1 MPSAGS
7 ATRRG
12 GTTAPPTDPPTR
24 SRRPSVL
31 RDRLYDSAFVFTA
44 LVSGLLVVTIA
55 MGLDPELSTADAR
68 VRSEPAVLVISPASG
83 AAGARVTVTGT
94 NFYHGDVQLTWD
106 GNADALPTVHA
117 ERGAFTASFRIRSNA
132 TAGAH
137 RLGAI
142 QSSRRSR
149 PELSASASFT
159 VAPLSVATPSPAP
172 VLPVPTPAPTAAPT
186 MAPTPMPTPAPTPT
200 PTPAPAT
207 PTPVPAGS
215 WWRPP
220 LVMSWQWQL
229 TTPVDQSVNVA
240 MYDIDLF
247 DNSAAVVSSLHAAGR
262 KVICY
267 MEVGAWENYR
277 PDAASFP
284 ASILGS
290 VMGGYPNE
298 RYVDIRSPLL
308 RPIIEARLDLC
319 KAKGFDG
326 IEPDIDDSYTE
337 NTGFPLTRQDQIT
350 FNTWLAGAAHARGLA
365 IMLKNGP
372 GIATELASVFD
383 MALSEQCFQYSECG
397 GYSAFINLG
406 KPVFNVEYSLATSA
420 FCSQANAMN
429 FNSLR
434 KNTSLNAYRVACR

>member
-1 MPSAGS
+1 
-7 ATRRG
+7 
-12 GTTAPPTDPPTR
+12 
-24 SRRPSVL
+24 
-31 RDRLYDSAFVFTA
+31 
-44 LVSGLLVVTIA
+44 
-55 MGLDPELSTADAR
+55 
-68 VRSEPAVLVISPASG
+68 
-83 AAGARVTVTGT
+83 
-94 NFYHGDVQLTWD
+94 
-106 GNADALPTVHA
+106 
-117 ERGAFTASFRIRSNA
+117 
-132 TAGAH
+132 
-137 RLGAI
+137 
-142 QSSRRSR
+142 
-149 PELSASASFT
+149 
-159 VAPLSVATPSPAP
+159 
-172 VLPVPTPAPTAAPT
+172 
-186 MAPTPMPTPAPTPT
+186 
-200 PTPAPAT
+200 
-207 PTPVPAGS
+207 
-215 WWRPP
+215 
-220 LVMSWQWQL
+220 MSWQWQL
-229 TTPVDQSVNVA
+229 TTPVDQSLNVA

-247 DNSAAVVSSLHAAGR
+247 DNSASVVSALHAAGR

-284 ASILGS
+284 TSILGS

-397 GYSAFINLG
+397 VYSAFINLG

>member
-1 MPSAGS
+1 MA
-7 ATRRG
+7 
-12 GTTAPPTDPPTR
+12 
-24 SRRPSVL
+24 VL
-31 RDRLYDSAFVFTA
+31 RETLLVLEAFAPLLGVVATA
-44 LVSGLLVVTIA
+44 AVLLLVVA
-55 MGLDPELSTADAR
+55 ALSPSALATFLRRLAGVLAVFSLVAPAILWRVVGAEVPVTGPTASNA
-68 VRSEPAVLVISPASG
+68 PAAVTSAAPPGAPTAAASSAPPSSQRAQPTLPAAPATQPSAPAPGATATRTPTPTFVLV
-83 AAGARVTVTGT
+83 
-94 NFYHGDVQLTWD
+94 
-106 GNADALPTVHA
+106 PT
-117 ERGAFTASFRIRSNA
+117 
-132 TAGAH
+132 
-137 RLGAI
+137 AI
-142 QSSRRSR
+142 Q
-149 PELSASASFT
+149 PANTPALT
-159 VAPLSVATPSPAP
+159 PTPPPPVATPIPAP
-172 VLPVPTPAPTAAPT
+172 ATPVPTPAPT

-200 PTPAPAT
+200 PTPTPAT

-220 LVMSWQWQL
+220 LAMSWQWQL
-229 TTPVDQSVNVA
+229 TTPVDQSLNVA

-247 DNSAAVVSSLHAAGR
+247 DNSASVVSALHAAGR

-284 ASILGS
+284 TSILGS

-397 GYSAFINLG
+397 VYSAFINLG